1 MKKEIA
7 AYFEF
12 SKRERTGILL
22 LLLVILIL
30 MLMPLTYPL
39 FVKEKVTDHS
49 QFFKEVA
56 ALKLK
61 AVDTINRYGHQKNY
75 ANNDGT
81 GYKKEWNTPAILF
94 AFDPNTLPEE
104 GWVKLG
110 VRQRTAAGIRKY
122 VSKGGK
128 FRKPE
133 DIGKI
138 WGLNEETVKRL
149 LPYVS
154 IKEAPANYQRSDQF
168 PPTYSK
174 RSYTPVKVDINLGDT
189 AAYISLPG
197 IGSKLANRIV
207 NFRERLGG
215 FYSIEQ
221 VGETFGL
228 PDSTFQKIRPMLVFT
243 KVPLRKLNLNSAT
256 LEELK
261 AHPYIRYQLANI
273 IVQYRVQ
280 HGNYTTVA
288 DLKKIMVI
296 DEKMLA
302 KIEPYL
308 KVDP

>member
-7 AYFEF
+7 TYFEF
-12 SKRERTGILL
+12 SKRERNGI
-22 LLLVILIL
+22 IGIL
-30 MLMPLTYPL
+30 MLVLVLALLPLTYS
-39 FVKEKVTDHS
+39 FFIRDAVTDPAD
-49 QFFKEVA
+49 FFDEVA
-56 ALKLK
+56 ALKVK
-61 AVDTINRYGHQKNY
+61 QEDS
-75 ANNDGT
+75 T
-81 GYKKEWNTPAILF
+81 GYRPYTSNTKQNHYEKQSLQPATLF

-104 GWVKLG
+104 GWIKLG
-110 VRQRTAAGIRKY
+110 VRERTAAGIRKY
-122 VSKGGK
+122 ISKGGK

-138 WGLNEETVKRL
+138 WGLNEEMIKRL

-154 IKEAPANYQRSDQF
+154 IKEVPANYHRSDAF
-168 PPTYSK
+168 SSTYPK

-228 PDSTFQKIRPMLVFT
+228 PDSTFQKIRPMLTFT
-243 KVPLRKLNLNSAT
+243 KVPLKQLNLNTAT

-261 AHPYIRYQLANI
+261 GHPYIRYQLGNI
-273 IVQYRVQ
+273 ILQYRVQ
-280 HGNYTTVA
+280 HGSYALVA

-296 DEKMLA
+296 DEKLFA

-308 KVDP
+308 KVNP